1 MTKKFLTSLALTAAL
16 LTIAGSTQAQSV
28 RLAVGPESKLWI
40 EGGSNLHDWSCKAS
54 SIDAAIDVD
63 EAFFKTH
70 HASRRHCSRKS
81 PVKVPV
87 RNLKCG
93 HGGMDNNL
101 YKALKADDSP
111 EISYILATF
120 DVVPAAT
127 SDSFTVKT
135 VGALTVAGTEKTVN
149 MDVTAARLP
158 DGGVTRRRRA
168 PAPDDGLRR
177 EATDRTARHAP
188 HRQQDHREVLTPRW
202 PTNAQRRSG
211 RRTTLTRVRT
221 HTHLRSSLSEDL

>member
-1 MTKKFLTSLALTAAL
+1 MTKTFLTSLALTAL
-16 LTIAGSTQAQSV
+16 VTIAGSTQAQSV
-28 RLAVGPESKLWI
+28 RLAVGPESKLWV
-40 EGGSNLHDWSCKAS
+40 EGGSNLHGWSCKAS

-63 EAFFKTH
+63 EAFL
-70 HASRRHCSRKS
+70 KS
-81 PVKVPV
+81 TSVTPTLLKKVTVKVPV

-135 VGALTVAGTEKTVN
+135 VGALTVAGTEKPVN

-158 DGGVTRRRRA
+158 DGSVKAEGELPLLMTDFGVKPPTA
-168 PAPDDGLRR
+168 LLGTLR
-177 EATDRTARHAP
+177 TDNKITVKFSLLVGP
-188 HRQQDHREVLTPRW
+188 QVLS
-202 PTNAQRRSG
+202 AALAAEQR
-211 RRTTLTRVRT
+211 
-221 HTHLRSSLSEDL
+221 